1 MFTEIAIESLK
12 MPFVLAYVAA
22 PLVLA
27 LQPFQP
33 YRKKSY
39 ILVMSVCFSLGLVV
53 TSSARLIGNAYSN
66 IFDSPSWGMIVFGV
80 LFSFAFCF
88 PSVLVMGFLGLKD
101 ERERSYEL
109 AIGSL
114 GALAS
119 FLFIVIPSAFIVVVF
134 SLE

>member
-1 MFTEIAIESLK
+1 MFTEIAIGSLK
-12 MPFVLAYVAA
+12 MPLVLAYVVA

-39 ILVMSVCFSLGLVV
+39 ILVMSVCFALGLVV
-53 TSSARLIGNAYSN
+53 TSSARHIGNAYAS

-80 LFSFAFCF
+80 LFSLAFCLPF
-88 PSVLVMGFLGLKD
+88 VLVMGFLGLKD

-109 AIGSL
+109 AVGFL

-119 FLFIVIPSAFIVVVF
+119 FLFVVIPSIFIVVVF
-134 SLE
+134 SME

>member
-1 MFTEIAIESLK
+1 MFTEVAVESLK
-12 MPFVLAYVAA
+12 MPLMLAYVLA
-22 PLVLA
+22 PLALA

-39 ILVMSVCFSLGLVV
+39 ILVMSVCFALGLMV
-53 TSSARLIGNAYSN
+53 TSSARHIGNAYAS
-66 IFDSPSWGMIVFGV
+66 IFESPSWDLIAFGV
-80 LFSFAFCF
+80 IFSFAFCL
-88 PSVLVMGFLGLKD
+88 PSVLVMLFLALKD

-109 AIGSL
+109 AVGSL

-119 FLFIVIPSAFIVVVF
+119 FLFVVIPSVFIVVMF